1 MSVSYFSKP
10 YKVGQQAS
18 DPIELEYSDIVDRS
32 DFRFADEDAKIS
44 RVAEQDTGSFEGD
57 YDYKDGKVPG
67 DDHDPVTM
75 LMVNLRQGKYSK
87 GEIDDIRRALDGQA
101 SNEVDALASKKSAA
115 KRKAVQD
122 KIDDALAASLDQSDQ
137 DVQDGKR

>member
-1 MSVSYFSKP
+1 MSIYFSKP
-10 YKVGQQAS
+10 YKVGQLAD

-32 DFRFADEDAKIS
+32 DFRFADEEAKIS
-44 RVAEQDTGSFEGD
+44 RIAEQDTGNYEGD
-57 YDYKDGKVPG
+57 YDYKDGEVP
-67 DDHDPVTM
+67 DNDHDPVSM

-87 GEIDDIRRALDGQA
+87 GEIDDIRRALDEQA
-101 SNEVDALASKKSAA
+101 ANEVTDLANKKSSA

-137 DVQDGKR
+137 DVQNG